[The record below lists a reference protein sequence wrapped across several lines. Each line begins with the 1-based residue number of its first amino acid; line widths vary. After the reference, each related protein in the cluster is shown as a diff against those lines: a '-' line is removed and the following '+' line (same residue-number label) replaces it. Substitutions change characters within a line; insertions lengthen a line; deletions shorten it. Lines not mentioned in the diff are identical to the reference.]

1 MPASS
6 KTPKRNNPH
15 VRQWNVLHVQC
26 SVTACDPGCNSCFGY
41 GASVSRIDLVP
52 GENLLDRLGDR
63 FRSLLGDRIPP
74 LVFLG
79 FDSEN
84 LFLRY
89 GIRKI
94 TVPANK
100 PHYFEQVG
108 LDYA

>member
-1 MPASS
+1 M
-6 KTPKRNNPH
+6 
-15 VRQWNVLHVQC
+15 
-26 SVTACDPGCNSCFGY
+26 
-41 GASVSRIDLVP
+41 SRIDLVP

-89 GIRKI
+89 STRKI

-100 PHYFEQVG
+100 HTILSRWGSIMPMPN
-108 LDYA
+108 